1 MSGKVPG
8 VFPPPPPEATVGL
21 FFPDPLPEDA
31 PLAARMRPQTL
42 DEFVGQEDIVGPGTL
57 LRRAIETDEL
67 PSLILYGP
75 PGTGKTSLARII
87 ARLTH
92 SRFEQINAVTAGG
105 ADLKR
110 IIAEALDRRAYYQT
124 RTILFIDEIHRF
136 NKAQQ
141 DVLLPAVEDG
151 TIILIGAT
159 TENPFFEVNATLVSR
174 SRVLQLEPLREEDL
188 RTILQRALTGPRARW
203 SQAVTAYSHALR
215 HLVTIANAGGR
226 IALNGL

>member
-159 TENPFFEVNATLVSR
+159 TENPFFEVNAPLVSR
-174 SRVLQLEPLREEDL
+174 SPLPRPAP
-188 RTILQRALTGPRARW
+188 RGPGG
-203 SQAVTAYSHALR
+203 QAVTADDDALR
-215 HLVTIANAGGR
+215 PRVNTANGAAR
-226 IALNGL
+226 IALNGLEAAGTIAPEE